1 MNLLKRTVRVIGLP
15 ILVGALG
22 VALALAL
29 LTLSVFRR
37 GALPPAPAP
46 ARTAPPQAVAVA
58 PARPEET
65 QTPITYQSRG
75 RRDPFRQPGLET
87 AQKEPEVNLKVT
99 GIVQGPRSY
108 YALVESELMDG
119 RGYVIH
125 ENDVVE
131 SARVLKITR
140 HDVIFE
146 LKTQSTGG
154 RPFTRYVRKPIG
166 P

>member
-1 MNLLKRTVRVIGLP
+1 MSLLTRTVRAIGLP
-15 ILVGALG
+15 ILIGALG

-29 LTLSVFRR
+29 LILSVFRR
-37 GALPPAPAP
+37 STLPTASTAL
-46 ARTAPPQAVAVA
+46 RTAPPQAVAVA
-58 PARPEET
+58 SARPEET
-65 QTPITYQSRG
+65 QAPITYQSRG
-75 RRDPFRQPGLET
+75 RRDPFLQPGLET
-87 AQKEPEVNLKVT
+87 ARKDPAVNLKVT

-108 YALVESELMDG
+108 YALVESELPDG

-146 LKTQSTGG
+146 LETPSTGG
-154 RPFTRYVRKPIG
+154 RPLIRYVRKPIG